1 MILGL
6 AEELRPFLET
16 DTPSWGSACCRTA
29 DKCAETFC
37 KRNPNIPAQIP
48 GRWPTRRERGRLERC
63 KLKAAQ
69 EPVLCMKELKGHV
82 VARYWRALGPQP
94 VYHRPA

>member
-1 MILGL
+1 MIIHR
-6 AEELRPFLET
+6 ALR
-16 DTPSWGSACCRTA
+16 DAS
-29 DKCAETFC
+29 
-37 KRNPNIPAQIP
+37 P
-48 GRWPTRRERGRLERC
+48 GRWPTRRERGRLERY